1 MAIFIPNTLCDEKF
15 RFLAVYGPS
24 APKPRTYIKTMLNK
38 EAKAF
43 EEDKR
48 RGYVD
53 ADARFPYD
61 ARKAKLEEQVK
72 QPEVLDSLE
81 FFDFAE
87 SSFDV
92 LPGWENK
99 AVYCYDSELETCL
112 SAGRGYGI
120 LTGHGDLVVVEIH
133 HDAKAIVDKLPK
145 TWTIDR
151 LTPKGEPLKQ
161 LFYKAHS
168 MDHHPCLT
176 RKRPLSKDEVE
187 QQAKL
192 VLQEGTMILAK
203 MSLKPYVSIHGLGSY
218 VVGPDGY
225 ELTHPK
231 DINTTTHSNIE
242 PINEISYSELCS
254 IINEFGTT
262 YQDEKQRV
270 MDAVFTQ
277 DSFFH
282 LEIMKT
288 MERKLDREEP
298 INSAL
303 WQTIKKSVT
312 VSDVYRHYG
321 KKYDS
326 AGRNACLMSH
336 PETFWKD
343 VTCIDDTHWR
353 CSCCGESGDAF
364 ALFCCLNGEN
374 KANGKTNFWKTSQEF
389 SRLAGDRLY
398 KQWQETLIERSKLER
413 RKSLTPEERAEAETK
428 ATLEAMDKI
437 HFQCFQDSEAMIA
450 FIPNNP
456 FRDPSLKSERGFK
469 SWYRGHT
476 VYVWRK
482 DKKGEMRLKEVPVAD
497 AYLDR
502 KTRPKFEGITFYPK
516 DELPL
521 DLVGFYNTWGGFPA
535 TPKEGDFSHI
545 DYHLRH
551 IWCRDNLEHYNYL
564 IGWFAHLF
572 QKPWEKPEV
581 APVIKGIQGTGK
593 SIIMGGVLGRLLG
606 RYYIQVDKPELFTG
620 KFNFHLYGKLL
631 ITCEESIFG
640 GDQAAKN
647 VAKNMITSE
656 TLPMEEKGRTPRT
669 ESSHHRIV
677 VLSNEEI
684 AIGADGRER
693 RYFGLE
699 VSDEKA
705 NDHAYFE
712 QLAHAIKNG
721 EAEAFMYYLLH
732 LDLSNFN
739 VRKQPKT
746 DALAAEFLSNLPLEQ
761 QWLIEQLND
770 IIAIRG
776 ISRTWSDDGKCRE
789 HDEPIFGRRVPTVR
803 LWAMFYQWMEDQQKS
818 GRYTKRNGPGSQVQL
833 TRKINALLKNG
844 KSKDI
849 RDAEN
854 RNLRAI
860 DMPNGKIFRGIFEKI
875 ISSGFAW
882 DFPLN
887 EDGSL
892 PDGYEDNLFEEKA
905 YLNVADNPQIYPFV
919 PKNYK
924 GDDAF
929 DKTRKGL

>member
-1 MAIFIPNTLCDEKF
+1 MATFIAQPLCNKEF

-24 APKPRTYIKTMLNK
+24 APKPHNYIKKMLNK
-38 EAKAF
+38 EANAF

-53 ADARFPYD
+53 ANAKFPYD

-72 QPEVLDSLE
+72 QPDFLNSAV

-112 SAGRGYGI
+112 NAGRGYGV
-120 LTGHGDLVVVEIH
+120 LTGYGDLVVVEIH
-133 HDAKAIVDKLPK
+133 DDAKAVAEKLPK

-151 LTPKGEPLKQ
+151 LNAKGDPIKQ

-168 MDHHPCLT
+168 MDHHPSLT
-176 RKRPLSKDEVE
+176 RKRPLSKDEFERQV
-187 QQAKL
+187 KL
-192 VLQEGTMILAK
+192 ILQEGTMVLAK
-203 MSLKPYVSIHGLGSY
+203 MNLKPYVDVHGLGSF

-225 ELTHPK
+225 ELTNPK
-231 DINTTTHSNIE
+231 DINTTAYSNSA
-242 PINEISYSELCS
+242 PIYEISYSELCS

-270 MDAVFTQ
+270 MDAVFREAPL
-277 DSFFH
+277 FR
-282 LEIMKT
+282 LEMVKS
-288 MERKLDREEP
+288 MDLERNIEEP
-298 INSAL
+298 INSEL
-303 WQTIKKSVT
+303 WKTIKKSVK

-321 KKYDS
+321 KEYDLT
-326 AGRNACLMSH
+326 GRNVCLMNHS
-336 PETFWKD
+336 ETFWKD
-343 VTCIDDTHWR
+343 VTCTDDAYWH

-364 ALFCCLNGEN
+364 ALFCCLNGDN
-374 KANGKTNFWKTSQEF
+374 QANGKTNFWRISREF

-398 KQWQETLIERSKLER
+398 KQWYETLVERVKQER
-413 RKSLTPEERAEAETK
+413 RKSLTPEQRAEAETK
-428 ATLEAMDKI
+428 STLEAMDKI
-437 HFQCFQDSEAMIA
+437 HFMCFQGSEAMIA
-450 FIPNNP
+450 FIPRNTL
-456 FRDPSLKSERGFK
+456 RDPSLKSMRAFK
-469 SWYRGHT
+469 AWYEGHK
-476 VYVWRK
+476 VKVQRRN
-482 DKKGEMRLKEVPVAD
+482 KKGVMVLTDLQVANVW
-497 AYLDR
+497 LDR
-502 KTRPKFEGITFYPK
+502 MMRPKYENITFYPK
-516 DELPL
+516 KELPPEL
-521 DLVGFYNTWGGFPA
+521 DGYFNTWNGFPA
-535 TPKEGDFSHI
+535 TPREGSFSHI

-551 IWCRDNLEHYNYL
+551 IWCNDNLEQYNYL
-564 IGWFAHLF
+564 MGWFAHLF

-593 SIIMGGVLGRLLG
+593 SIIMGGVLRRLLG

-631 ITCEESIFG
+631 ITSEESIFG

-656 TLPMEEKGRTPRT
+656 TLEMEEKGQTPGT
-669 ESSHHRIV
+669 KSSHHRIV
-677 VLSNEEI
+677 FLSNEEI
-684 AIGADGRER
+684 AIGADGKER

-721 EAEAFMYYLLH
+721 EAEAFMYYLLQ
-732 LDLSNFN
+732 LDLSRFN
-739 VRKQPKT
+739 VRKPPKT
-746 DALAAEFLSNLPLEQ
+746 NALAAEFLSNLPLEQ

-776 ISRTWSDDGKCRE
+776 ISRTWSDGDKDRE
-789 HDEPIFGRRVPTVR
+789 HDQPIFGRRVPTVR
-803 LWAMFYQWMEDQQKS
+803 LWAMFCQWMEDQQKS
-818 GRYTKRNGPGSQVQL
+818 GRYTKRNGPGSHVQL
-833 TRKINALLKNG
+833 TRKINDLLKNG
-844 KSKDI
+844 KNKDI
-849 RDAEN
+849 RDAKN

-860 DMPNGKIFRGIFEKI
+860 DMPNGKIFRGIFEKKI
-875 ISSGFAW
+875 NSGFDW

-892 PDGYEDNLFEEKA
+892 PEGYK
-905 YLNVADNPQIYPFV
+905 V
-919 PKNYK
+919 
-924 GDDAF
+924 
-929 DKTRKGL
+929 